1 MTIRLRLTLWYTA
14 LLGVTLILFSVAV
27 YSALTAN
34 LRFQLEQSAALQ
46 ARNIATAVVQ
56 QFQGDVVVFRNGA
69 DNVFFPQVELFAS
82 SVGAQLLDT
91 EGNVLK
97 RSENLGDIPIPYHAD
112 TMPHILARQDD
123 RFYYLTPEGS
133 AYLVYT
139 VPLIVDDQLMGA
151 VQLIQSVTTVLTAL
165 TQVNRYLILGT
176 TISIVLAAIVGAFL
190 ARRALAPIDTIT
202 ETANAIT
209 RTRDL
214 GNRIDIYDNAS
225 EVGRLAAT
233 FNEMLDRIQRLFQA
247 QERLIG
253 DVSHELRTPLTTIQ
267 GNVELLQ
274 RMAAAP
280 PGGGTLRSE
289 TAAELFQESLG
300 EVQAESER
308 MTKMIGDLLL
318 LAQADS
324 GALQIQM
331 APVEMDTVLLE
342 VYRQTRRLVA
352 HYKDRPDALDIRLGS
367 EDQALVRGDRDRLRQ
382 VLVNLAENA
391 VKYTREGGSVT
402 FSLEHQAEWVSIS
415 IADTGIGIS
424 AEQQALIFDRFYRT
438 DKARSR
444 ELGGSG
450 LGLSIA
456 QRIAQ
461 AHGGKVTVA
470 SQLGV
475 GSTFT
480 LWLPAWQETNAETPL
495 NLKHTVIAGTQ

>member
-14 LLGVTLILFSVAV
+14 LLGITLILFSVTV
-27 YSALTAN
+27 YSALAAN
-34 LRFQLEQSAALQ
+34 LRYQLEQSAALQ
-46 ARNIATAVVQ
+46 ARNIAAAVAQ
-56 QFQGDVVVFRNGA
+56 QFQGDVLVFRSRAGNI
-69 DNVFFPQVELFAS
+69 FFPQVELFAS

-97 RSENLGDIPIPYHAD
+97 RSENLGDIPIPHHTE
-112 TMPHILARQDD
+112 TMARINAGLDD
-123 RFYYLTPEGS
+123 RYYYISSDG
-133 AYLVYT
+133 AAFLVYT
-139 VPLIVDDQLMGA
+139 VPLFVNNQLMGA
-151 VQLIQSVTTVLTAL
+151 VQIIQPVTTALTAL

-209 RTRDL
+209 RAHDL
-214 GNRIDIYDNAS
+214 SKRIDIRDNAS

-233 FNEMLDRIQRLFQA
+233 FNAMLDRIQQLFQA

-267 GNVELLQ
+267 GNIELLQ

-280 PGGGTLRSE
+280 HGNNNLSHAE
-289 TAAELFQESLG
+289 VAELLQESLN
-300 EVQAESER
+300 EVKAESER
-308 MTKMIGDLLL
+308 MNKMISDLLL

-331 APVEMDTVLLE
+331 APVEMDTLLLD
-342 VYRQTRRLVA
+342 VYRQTRRLVE
-352 HYKDRPDALDIRLGS
+352 HYKGRPDALEVRLGS
-367 EDQALVRGDRDRLRQ
+367 EDQALVRGDRERLRQ
-382 VLVNLAENA
+382 VLINLAENA
-391 VKYTREGGSVT
+391 VKYTPEGGVIT
-402 FSLEHQAEWVSIS
+402 FSLENREGWVRIS
-415 IADTGIGIS
+415 VSDTGIGIS
-424 AEQQALIFDRFYRT
+424 EEQQAAIFERFYRT

-444 ELGGSG
+444 EMGGSG

-461 AHGGKVTVA
+461 AHNGKITVV
-470 SQLGV
+470 SQLNQ

-480 LWLPAWQETNAETPL
+480 LWLPEWQEAPSEAPI
-495 NLKHTVIAGTQ
+495 NLKNTVIAGT

>member
-14 LLGVTLILFSVAV
+14 LLGITLILFSVTV
-27 YSALTAN
+27 YSALAAN
-34 LRFQLEQSAALQ
+34 LRYQLEQSAALQ
-46 ARNIATAVVQ
+46 ARNIAAAVAQ
-56 QFQGDVVVFRNGA
+56 QFQGDVLVFRSRAG
-69 DNVFFPQVELFAS
+69 NVFFPQVELFAS

-97 RSENLGDIPIPYHAD
+97 RSENLGDIPIPHHTD
-112 TMPHILARQDD
+112 TMARINAGLDD
-123 RFYYLTPEGS
+123 RYYYISSDG
-133 AYLVYT
+133 AAFLVYT
-139 VPLIVDDQLMGA
+139 VPLFVNNQLMGA
-151 VQLIQSVTTVLTAL
+151 VQIIQPVTTALTAL

-209 RTRDL
+209 RAHDL
-214 GNRIDIYDNAS
+214 SKRIDIRDNAS

-233 FNEMLDRIQRLFQA
+233 FNAMLDRIQQLFQA

-267 GNVELLQ
+267 GNIELLQ

-280 PGGGTLRSE
+280 HGNNSLSQAE
-289 TAAELFQESLG
+289 VAELLQDSLN
-300 EVQAESER
+300 EVKAEAER
-308 MTKMIGDLLL
+308 MNKMVSDLLL

-331 APVEMDTVLLE
+331 APVEMDTLLLD
-342 VYRQTRRLVA
+342 VYRQTRRLVE
-352 HYKDRPDALDIRLGS
+352 HYKGRPDALEVRLGS
-367 EDQALVRGDRDRLRQ
+367 EDQALVRGDRERLRQ

-391 VKYTREGGSVT
+391 VKYTPEGGVIT
-402 FSLEHQAEWVSIS
+402 FSLENREGWVRIS
-415 IADTGIGIS
+415 VSDTGIGIS
-424 AEQQALIFDRFYRT
+424 EEQQAAIFERFYRT

-444 ELGGSG
+444 EMGGSG

-461 AHGGKVTVA
+461 AHNGKITVV
-470 SQLGV
+470 SQLNQ

-480 LWLPAWQETNAETPL
+480 LWLPEWQEAPSEAPI
-495 NLKHTVIAGTQ
+495 NLKNTVIAGT

>member
-14 LLGVTLILFSVAV
+14 LLGVTLILFSVTV

-46 ARNIATAVVQ
+46 ARNIAAAVAQ
-56 QFQGDVVVFRNGA
+56 QFQGDVLVFRSRA

-97 RSENLGDIPIPYHAD
+97 RSENLGDIPIPHHPE
-112 TMPHILARQDD
+112 TMKRINAGLDN
-123 RFYYLTPEGS
+123 RFYYITGDG
-133 AYLVYT
+133 ATFLVYT
-139 VPLIVDDQLMGA
+139 VPLVVNNQLMGA
-151 VQLIQSVTTVLTAL
+151 IQLIQPVTTALTAL

-209 RTRDL
+209 RTHDL
-214 GNRIDIYDNAS
+214 SNRINIRDNAS

-233 FNEMLDRIQRLFQA
+233 FNAMLDRIQHLFQA

-267 GNVELLQ
+267 GNIELMQ
-274 RMAAAP
+274 RMAASP
-280 PGGGTLRSE
+280 SGNGHLRLE
-289 TAAELFQESLG
+289 EAAELFRESLS

-308 MTKMIGDLLL
+308 MNKMISDLLL

-331 APVEMDTVLLE
+331 APVEMDTILLD
-342 VYRQTRRLVA
+342 VYRQTLRLVE
-352 HYKDRPDALDIRLGS
+352 HYKGRPDALDIRLGS

-382 VLVNLAENA
+382 VLLNLAENA
-391 VKYTREGGSVT
+391 VKYTPEGGVVT
-402 FSLEHQAEWVSIS
+402 FSLENRDGWVCIS
-415 IADTGIGIS
+415 VSDTGIGIS
-424 AEQQALIFDRFYRT
+424 EEQQAAIFERFYRT

-444 ELGGSG
+444 EMGGSG

-461 AHGGKVTVA
+461 AHNGKITVT
-470 SQLGV
+470 SQLNV
-475 GSTFT
+475 GSTFV
-480 LWLPAWQETNAETPL
+480 LWLPEYQESTSEAPI
-495 NLKHTVIAGTQ
+495 NLKNTVIAGT